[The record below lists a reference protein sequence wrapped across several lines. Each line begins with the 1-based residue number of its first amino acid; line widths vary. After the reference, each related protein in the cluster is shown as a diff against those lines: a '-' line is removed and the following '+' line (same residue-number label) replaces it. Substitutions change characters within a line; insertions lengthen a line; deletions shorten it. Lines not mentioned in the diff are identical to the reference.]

1 MGFNHKSSR
10 ILRTVFSPVLVIVPM
25 AASIEASKLY
35 KVQWQVRNHIMY
47 YGIITPLDIM
57 SDNMPGEPFIASY
70 VMHLLM

>member
-1 MGFNHKSSR
+1 
-10 ILRTVFSPVLVIVPM
+10 M

-47 YGIITPLDIM
+47 YGIITPLHIM
-57 SDNMPGEPFIASY
+57 SDNMPGEPFMASQ